1 MRSLLVVVAAS
12 SLLTGCYAAVR
23 PQPVYVQPAYVQ
35 QPVYTTYQ
43 QPYVNQYGTTV
54 YAAPPAAQ
62 VYVAPGRGYYGGG
75 RVYGGGNPYSR
86 PAVGPV
92 SAPPPAYGR
101 PSAGPVRQAPPP
113 ARSAPPAR
121 GAVRVR

>member
-35 QPVYTTYQ
+35 QQPVYTTYQ
-43 QPYVNQYGTTV
+43 QPYANQYGTTV

-62 VYVAPGRGYYGGG
+62 VYVAPGRGY
-75 RVYGGGNPYSR
+75 YGGGNPYSR